1 MKKTQYAVLG
11 LLEQTTKR
19 GNKMKSLTYWEW
31 LIAYKIIVKLE
42 KYAYKHKM
50 YSQINEC
57 INIENSMMHYKS
69 VMYDKDLL

>member
-1 MKKTQYAVLG
+1 
-11 LLEQTTKR
+11 
-19 GNKMKSLTYWEW
+19 MKSLTYWEW

>member
-1 MKKTQYAVLG
+1 M
-11 LLEQTTKR
+11 
-19 GNKMKSLTYWEW
+19 SILTIESS
-31 LIAYKIIVKLE
+31 IKDFGI